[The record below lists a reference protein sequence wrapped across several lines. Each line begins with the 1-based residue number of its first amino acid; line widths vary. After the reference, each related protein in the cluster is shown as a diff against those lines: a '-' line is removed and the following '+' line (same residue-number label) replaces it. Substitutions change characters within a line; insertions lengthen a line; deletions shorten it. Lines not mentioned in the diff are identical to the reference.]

1 VNDPEF
7 REQSIYKTVYPTMTS
22 DVQSRLMAV
31 VYACMRPFARVLLR
45 SGITYKSFAEIAKTA
60 FVHEALLERDSKGR
74 ITNASRVAV
83 RTGLSRKEVRRISGE
98 MGVARNSSDE
108 VDHAGPPARVLHAW
122 HFDPRFINE
131 EGSPTDLSFEG
142 DTPNFAELVRAVGGD
157 VPPGAVRAEL
167 LRAAAM
173 IELENGM
180 LRPTK
185 RYFVPGDFDEK
196 AITVMS
202 GMLFPFM
209 SGLDHN
215 SNPMRSSGG
224 FIQRIAYARLSAEDQ
239 ESFRRWSREHATK
252 FIESIDD
259 WLTARQSLA
268 EADSGEPISGM
279 GVFYYEG
286 PEAADLP
293 KPGVEG

>member
-1 VNDPEF
+1 MN
-7 REQSIYKTVYPTMTS
+7 S
-22 DVQSRLMAV
+22 DVQSRLMST

-45 SGITYKSFAEIAKTA
+45 SGVTYKSFAEIAKTA

-74 ITNASRVAV
+74 VTNASRVAV
-83 RTGLSRKEVRRISGE
+83 RTGLSRKEVRRVSEQTLVKGSSSG
-98 MGVARNSSDE
+98 GAA
-108 VDHAGPPARVLHAW
+108 DHAGPPARVLHAW
-122 HFDPRFINE
+122 HFDPRFI
-131 EGSPTDLSFEG
+131 GPDGAPLDLCFEG
-142 DTPNFAELVRAVGGD
+142 EGPSFTELVKAVGGD

-167 LRAAAM
+167 FRAGAAQ
-173 IELENGM
+173 ELENGL

-202 GMLFPFM
+202 GMLFPFV
-209 SGLDHN
+209 SGVDHN
-215 SNPMRSSGG
+215 SNPARKSAG
-224 FIQRIAYARLSAEDQ
+224 FIQRIAYARLSPEDR
-239 ESFRRWSREHATK
+239 EAFRVWSRAEATR

-259 WLTARQSLA
+259 WLTARQHGNVES
-268 EADSGEPISGM
+268 ADIPISGI

-293 KPGVEG
+293 KPEPESHQ

>member
-1 VNDPEF
+1 MNND
-7 REQSIYKTVYPTMTS
+7 VH
-22 DVQSRLMAV
+22 SRLMAT
-31 VYACMRPFARVLLR
+31 VYACLRPFARVLIR
-45 SGITYKSFAEIAKTA
+45 SGVTYKSFAEIAKAA

-83 RTGLSRKEVRRISGE
+83 RTGLSRKEVRRVSEQSLDVGSQK
-98 MGVARNSSDE
+98 GGSA
-108 VDHAGPPARVLHAW
+108 DHAGPPARVLHAW
-122 HFDPRFINE
+122 HFDPRFV
-131 EGSPTDLSFEG
+131 GPDGTPLDLCFEG
-142 DTPNFAELVRAVGGD
+142 ESPCFAELVRAVGGD

-167 LRAAAM
+167 FRAVALQ
-173 IELENGM
+173 ELSNGL

-202 GMLFPFM
+202 GMLFPLI
-209 SGLDHN
+209 SGVDHN
-215 SNPMRSSGG
+215 SNPARNTAG
-224 FIQRIAYARLSAEDQ
+224 FIQRVVHERLSAEDR
-239 ESFRRWSREHATK
+239 EAFRTWSRAEATR

-259 WLTARQSLA
+259 WLAVRVRSDISTG
-268 EADSGEPISGM
+268 DPICRL

-293 KPGVEG
+293 MPESEAKTSQ